1 MKGIYL
7 YDYDDEIKE
16 LLYQVKGCFDYEL
29 SPVFLSPFL
38 HELKLMF
45 HNYYLVCA
53 PSSDQDNEIRGFNHV
68 SSIFAPLGLKE
79 IKLLR
84 KKEKYKQSDQH
95 FDDREKIKEIITLSD
110 TKNLTGKN
118 ILLVDDVL
126 TTGNTLHACYELIK
140 SLNPKKIKILVLAK
154 TIGKQ

>member
-1 MKGIYL
+1 
-7 YDYDDEIKE
+7 
-16 LLYQVKGCFDYEL
+16 
-29 SPVFLSPFL
+29 
-38 HELKLMF
+38 MF